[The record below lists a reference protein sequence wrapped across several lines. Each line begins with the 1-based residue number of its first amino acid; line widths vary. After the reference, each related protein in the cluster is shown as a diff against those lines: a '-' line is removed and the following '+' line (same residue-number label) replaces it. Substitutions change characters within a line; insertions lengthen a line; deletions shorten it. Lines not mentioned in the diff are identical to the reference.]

1 MLGRD
6 RVKLGDKG
14 LWLVGV
20 FSLLLCSPSYAQTR
34 SEMPDGAVAPANAE
48 SQCYAQA
55 ISYGATPLAQ
65 QRAAYLCKGA
75 TSIAPAQCY
84 WNALSYGAT
93 DGVKQRAARLCRGAN
108 STAPAQ
114 CYWNTLG
121 FGSSR
126 FSQQQAV
133 RDCMTQPAVTL
144 PIEVQDC
151 VDATRYQLQVSPS
164 SALNA
169 CVAEYYRH

>member
-6 RVKLGDKG
+6 WVKPGGKG
-14 LWLVGV
+14 VWLAGLC
-20 FSLLLCSPSYAQTR
+20 SLLLCSPGDAQTR
-34 SEMPDGAVAPANAE
+34 PDMPSNAVASANAE

-55 ISYGATPLAQ
+55 LSYGATPAAQ
-65 QRAAYLCKGA
+65 QRAAYLCTGA

-84 WNALSYGAT
+84 WNALSFGAR
-93 DGVKQRAARLCRGAN
+93 DEAKQRAARLCRGAT

-126 FSQQQAV
+126 FTQQQAI
-133 RDCMTQPAVTL
+133 RNCMAQPALTL
-144 PIEVQDC
+144 PIDIQDC
-151 VDATRYQLQVSPS
+151 VEATRYQLHVSPS

-169 CVAEYYRH
+169 CTAEYYSR